1 MFFILEKVF
10 FDLGPIIFGIAG
22 FLLASYVY
30 TKKQKQENLVCP
42 MNGSCDEV
50 VNSRYSKFLGVPV
63 EVMGM
68 FYYAFIVLI
77 YSYIFLNGNTV
88 SDLFKFFVTGITVGA
103 FFFSVYLIIIQAF
116 ILRMWCTWCLFS
128 AGFTTF
134 IFVTA
139 VFGTDLSLVLLLAKY
154 KGIIVFFH
162 AFAAAIGVGA
172 ATITDIFFFR
182 YLKDYKISE
191 PEHKTMETLS
201 AVIWVAL
208 GVLVLTGIGLF
219 IPQSERLLESSKFL
233 TKAVAVGVLI
243 INGIML
249 NLAISPRMMEITFGD
264 NFSHQKGELH
274 FMRKLSFALGAISI
288 TSWYVIFILGSLK
301 SIPVSIGTGISL
313 YILLIC
319 VAVIGSQI
327 FDRMM
332 IMKRKKDLENNK

>member
-1 MFFILEKVF
+1 MFFILENLF
-10 FDLGPIIFGIAG
+10 FEFGPIFFAICG

-30 TKKQKQENLVCP
+30 TKKHKKENLVCP
-42 MNGSCDEV
+42 MDGSCDEV

-68 FYYAFIVLI
+68 FYYAFIVLT
-77 YSYIFLNGNTV
+77 YTYIFLNAQNV
-88 SDLFKFFVTGITVGA
+88 SDLFKFFMTGITVGA
-103 FFFSVYLIIIQAF
+103 FFFSVYLVIIQAF

-139 VFGTDLSLVLLLAKY
+139 VFGTDISLVALLAEY
-154 KGIIVFFH
+154 KPVIVFFH

-172 ATITDIFFFR
+172 ATVTDIFFFKF
-182 YLKDYKISE
+182 LKDYKISE
-191 PEHKTMETLS
+191 SEHKTMETLS

-208 GVLVLTGIGLF
+208 GLLVLTGIGLF
-219 IPQSERLLESSKFL
+219 IPESERLLQSSKFL
-233 TKAVAVGVLI
+233 TKSVAVGVLI
-243 INGIML
+243 LNGIML

-264 NFSHQKGELH
+264 NFSHQRGELH

-288 TSWYVIFILGSLK
+288 SSWYVIFILGSLK

-313 YILLIC
+313 YILLLI
-319 VAVIGSQI
+319 VAIAGSQA
-327 FDRMM
+327 FDRYM
-332 IMKRKKDLENNK
+332 IYKRKKELGNK